1 MDAAEHWDD
10 VASSWLAR
18 PGFGPKKMLTAT
30 GITGPN
36 GKVFAALLR
45 GRLMLKLPA
54 ERVDELETSLDGER
68 LRAKGKSPMRE
79 WITIGAEHHERWP
92 ELVDE
97 AHRFVG

>member
-1 MDAAEHWDD
+1 MDAAEVW
-10 VASSWLAR
+10 AELSASWLSR
-18 PGFGPKKMLTAT
+18 PGFGPRKMLTAT
-30 GITGPN
+30 GVAGPS

-54 ERVDELETSLDGER
+54 ERVDELEAGLGGER
-68 LRAKGKSPMRE
+68 LRARGKSPMRE

-92 ELVDE
+92 DLVDE